1 MTKPLA
7 KLSSVMTNV
16 GVHKAKTDLSKL
28 LKRVAMGEEI
38 IITNNGKPVAKLVH
52 IPSQGP
58 RVLGRDEGLFE
69 VPDDFN
75 DPLPDEILELFE
87 S

>member
-1 MTKPLA
+1 MTKGLA
-7 KLSSVMTNV
+7 KLGGMAEV
-16 GVHKAKTDLSKL
+16 GVHKAKTELSKL

-38 IITNNGKPVAKLVH
+38 IITRNGEPVAKLVP
-52 IPSQGP
+52 IEVRKE
-58 RVLGRDEGLFE
+58 RVFGLDAGLVE
-69 VPDDFN
+69 ISEDFD

>member
-1 MTKPLA
+1 MTKSLA
-7 KLSSVMTNV
+7 KLGGMAEV
-16 GVHKAKTDLSKL
+16 GVHKAKTELSKL

-38 IITNNGKPVAKLVH
+38 VITSNGDPVAKLV
-52 IPSQGP
+52 PVDVKKE
-58 RVLGRDEGLFE
+58 RVFGMDEGLFE

-87 S
+87 G

>member
-1 MTKPLA
+1 MA
-7 KLSSVMTNV
+7 EV
-16 GVHKAKTDLSKL
+16 GVHKAKTELSKL

-38 IITNNGKPVAKLVH
+38 IITRNGEPVAKLVP
-52 IPSQGP
+52 IEVRKE
-58 RVLGRDEGLFE
+58 RVFGLDAGLVE
-69 VPDDFN
+69 ISEDFD